1 MFLSDDV
8 PFSCRPLFA
17 VGTSRMYF
25 FDVLATIYLL
35 LSSGQLGWHRT
46 VPRLFF
52 YYSCRLQLPDFFS
65 PSSMMRTTM
74 LQAQPAEPS
83 HTLAVDRPFALFN
96 LVAAAAADPVYLPS
110 QLKASLAAARE
121 GICVRQPRMYSAQ
134 AAYA

>member
-1 MFLSDDV
+1 
-8 PFSCRPLFA
+8 
-17 VGTSRMYF
+17 
-25 FDVLATIYLL
+25 
-35 LSSGQLGWHRT
+35 
-46 VPRLFF
+46 
-52 YYSCRLQLPDFFS
+52 
-65 PSSMMRTTM
+65 MMRTTM

-96 LVAAAAADPVYLPS
+96 LVAAAADPVYLPS